1 MDTFRFRIAAWV
13 VGHRRS
19 VGIFFI
25 LLTMFFAAGLPRLD
39 IRTIFQDL
47 LPTDDPFVQAYH
59 DHPNFGDPLT
69 VTIMLKRTDGQK
81 IYNADTLQ
89 KIWKLTRDVDLIPGI
104 DHDRILSITT
114 EKATYAE
121 ATADGIQ
128 MQPLMGNEVP
138 TDAKDLAELERKV
151 ERSPTAR
158 TYLVSADQTAT
169 LLRLSFREDLLDYGK
184 VFAALGDLTRA
195 ASDDKHMFR
204 LVGQPILTGW
214 VYKLQ
219 KQTYMIFGV
228 TLVLLVAALAFYMRN
243 VTGIVVPVVCS
254 AVAAVWGFGMV
265 GWIRSP
271 IEPLLMVVP
280 LLLVARSFSHC
291 IQYTERYYEIYA
303 HVRNRVKASE
313 ITLGVMMAPSIL
325 GIMTDVIAIFV
336 IGVTPIPAMR
346 RFAVFC
352 GMWAVYL
359 IPTGVMLIAILL
371 SYLPAPRNIDAI
383 VGGERER
390 GIHKLQKNALRGMAA
405 ITYGKRARVTT
416 LVMGIVTALAIAFGM
431 RIEIGNPV
439 EGSNLLW
446 QKSEFNTAVRD
457 INDHFPGVNSLEI
470 ILESKDPGSMQVR
483 AARSLEAYQLSK
495 SIQKEAERGPLP
507 ARVTRSFAD
516 VVDEGNRLYSGGH
529 PAWLSLDPTDRSINA
544 AATAVAFGQNPLNFA
559 DMTDTHYQHSTVSL
573 FYRDNKQATVDGAL
587 ETARKAVA
595 AVGVDHKNIR
605 IRLASGTI
613 ALQQAMNSVV
623 ERYHWILVG
632 LCCAAIF
639 LIATYAYRSPVAAI
653 ILLIP
658 TLLSNFYLLSTMHM
672 MGIGLDINSVLVT
685 VLGVGVGID
694 YGIYLLSRIC
704 EEYHAQG
711 KDWGAAITMA
721 MTTTGKAIMFTASIM
736 LVGILP
742 WYFLSDLKFMADMGL
757 LLAAIMLINM
767 VLALVVLPLLVW
779 LVKPKF
785 ATRTDLIV
793 GEGVDLSQFTAHDNE
808 SPQQAQAGGS
818 VADSAM
824 LPSK

>member
-1 MDTFRFRIAAWV
+1 MDNFRFRLAAWIV
-13 VGHRRS
+13 NRRKS

-25 LLTMFFAAGLPRLD
+25 LVTLAFAAGLPRLD
-39 IRTIFQDL
+39 IRTIFADL
-47 LPTDDPFVQAYH
+47 LPADDPFVQTYR

-89 KIWKLTRDVDLIPGI
+89 KVWTLTRDVDLIPGI

-138 TDAKDLAELERKV
+138 TNPKDLADLERKV
-151 ERSPTAR
+151 ERSPVAR
-158 TYLVSADQTAT
+158 AFLVSADQTAT
-169 LLRLSFREDLLDYGK
+169 LLRLSFREDDQLDYAK
-184 VFAALGDLTRA
+184 VFASIGDLTRA
-195 ASDDKHMFR
+195 ATDDKHAFSI
-204 LVGQPILTGW
+204 VGQPILTGW

-228 TLVLLVAALAFYMRN
+228 TLTLLVLALAFYMRN
-243 VTGIVVPVVCS
+243 VTGIVVPIVCS
-254 AVAAVWGFGMV
+254 FVAAIWGFGMV
-265 GWIRSP
+265 GWLRSP

-313 ITLGVMMAPSIL
+313 MTLAVMMAPSVL

-336 IGVTPIPAMR
+336 IGVAPIPAMR
-346 RFAVFC
+346 RFALFC

-371 SYLPAPRNIDAI
+371 SYLPPPKNIDAI
-383 VGGERER
+383 VGGAPKK
-390 GIHKLQKNALRGMAA
+390 GIHRLQEILLLGMAKL
-405 ITYGKRARVTT
+405 TYGTRAQMTLIVLTAVTT
-416 LVMGIVTALAIAFGM
+416 AAIVLAGRIA
-431 RIEIGNPV
+431 IGNPV

-446 QKSEFNTAVRD
+446 AKSDFNTAVRE

-470 ILESKDPGSMQVR
+470 ILESKDPENAQVR
-483 AARSLEAYQLSK
+483 AARTLEAYQLSK
-495 SIQKEAERGPLP
+495 QIQRAAESGPFP
-507 ARVTRSFAD
+507 ARVTRSFSD
-516 VVDEGNRLYSGGH
+516 VIDEGNRLYSGGY
-529 PAWLSLDPTDRSINA
+529 PGWLPVDPSDKSVGA

-559 DMTDTHYQHSTVSL
+559 DMTDFHYQHSTVSL

-587 ETARKAVA
+587 ETARNAVA
-595 AVGVDHKNIR
+595 AVGVEHEHIR
-605 IRLASGTI
+605 VRLASGTI

-639 LIATYAYRSPVAAI
+639 LIATYAYRSAVAAI
-653 ILLIP
+653 ILLVP
-658 TLLSNFYLLSTMHM
+658 TLLANFYLLATMHL

-711 KDWGAAITMA
+711 QDWDKAITVS

-767 VLALVVLPLLVW
+767 VLALIMLPLLVW
-779 LVKPKF
+779 LIKPKF
-785 ATRTDLIV
+785 ATRTDLMI
-793 GEGVDLSQFTAHDNE
+793 GEGIDLSQYVAE
-808 SPQQAQAGGS
+808 SSGDASHPMDAGKDGS
-818 VADSAM
+818 ALLA
-824 LPSK
+824 SK

>member
-1 MDTFRFRIAAWV
+1 MDTFRFRVAAWV
-13 VGHRRS
+13 VAHRRS

-25 LLTMFFAAGLPRLD
+25 FVTLFFAAGVPRLD
-39 IRTIFQDL
+39 IRTIFADL

-81 IYNADTLQ
+81 IYNADTMQ
-89 KIWKLTRDVDLIPGI
+89 KIWKLTRDVDLIPGV

-128 MQPLMGNEVP
+128 MNPLMGNQVP
-138 TDAKDLAELERKV
+138 TDPKDLADLERKV
-151 ERSPTAR
+151 ERSPIAR

-169 LLRLSFREDLLDYGK
+169 LLRLSFREDQLDYGK
-184 VFAALGDLTRA
+184 VFAAINDLTRA
-195 ASDDKHMFR
+195 ATDSKHSFSV
-204 LVGQPILTGW
+204 VGQPVLTGW

-219 KQTYMIFGV
+219 KQTYLIFGV

-254 AVAAVWGFGMV
+254 LVAAIWGFGMV
-265 GWIRSP
+265 GWLHSP

-291 IQYTERYYEIYA
+291 IQYTERYYEVYA
-303 HVRNRVKASE
+303 HLRDRLKACE
-313 ITLGVMMAPSIL
+313 ATLGVMMAPSIL

-346 RFAVFC
+346 RFALFC

-371 SYLPAPRNIDAI
+371 SYLPAPSNIDAI
-383 VGGERER
+383 VGGEQEK
-390 GIHKLQKNALRGMAA
+390 GIHKLQKNALRGIALV
-405 ITYGKRARVTT
+405 TFGSRAQVT
-416 LVMGIVTALAIAFGM
+416 LVVMSALTIAAVVFGSH
-431 RIEIGNPV
+431 IAIGNPV

-457 INDHFPGVNSLEI
+457 INNHFPGVNSLEI
-470 ILESKDPGSMQVR
+470 ILESKDPNDNKLR
-483 AARSLEAYQLSK
+483 AARTLEAYQLSK
-495 SIQKEAERGPLP
+495 AIQKAAELGPMP
-507 ARVTRSFAD
+507 ARVTRSFSD
-516 VVDEGNRLYSGGH
+516 VIDEGNRLYSGGH
-529 PAWLSLDPTDRSINA
+529 PDWLSIDPTDRAVGA

-559 DMTDTHYQHSTVSL
+559 DMVDFHYQNSTVSL

-587 ETARKAVA
+587 ATARKAVA
-595 AVGVDHKNIR
+595 AVGVDHQHVR

-639 LIATYAYRSPVAAI
+639 IIATYAYRSPVAAV

-658 TLLSNFYLLSTMHM
+658 TLLSNYYLLATMHL

-711 KDWGAAITMA
+711 EDWGRAITMS

-736 LVGILP
+736 LIGILP

-767 VLALVVLPLLVW
+767 VLSLVVLPLLVW
-779 LVKPKF
+779 LIKPKF
-785 ATRTDLIV
+785 ATRTDLMV
-793 GEGVDLSQFTAHDNE
+793 GEGIDFEKFASRESNSSMRSQH
-808 SPQQAQAGGS
+808 
-818 VADSAM
+818 VAEADDSAV
-824 LPSK
+824 LTSK

>member
-1 MDTFRFRIAAWV
+1 MDNLRTRLAKWTIAHRLGVGLTFIAITA
-13 VGHRRS
+13 
-19 VGIFFI
+19 
-25 LLTMFFAAGLPRLD
+25 FFAVGMAKLD
-39 IRTIFQDL
+39 IRTIFADL
-47 LPTDDPFVQAYH
+47 LPTDDPFVQVYR

-69 VTIMLKRTDGQK
+69 VTIMLKRNDGQK

-89 KIWKLTRDVDLIPGI
+89 KIWKLTRDVDLIPGV

-138 TDAKDLAELERKV
+138 TDPKALAELEGKV

-169 LLRLSFREDLLDYGK
+169 LLRVSFREDQLDYGK
-184 VFAALGDLTRA
+184 MFAAINKLTDEA
-195 ASDDKHMFR
+195 ADAHHIVR
-204 LVGQPILTGW
+204 VVGQPILTGW

-219 KQTYMIFGV
+219 DQTYAIFAL
-228 TLVLLVAALAFYMRN
+228 TLLLLVGALVFYMRN
-243 VTGIVVPVVCS
+243 VTGIVVPIVCS
-254 AVAAVWGFGMV
+254 FVAAVWGFGTV
-265 GWIRSP
+265 GWLKLP
-271 IEPLLMVVP
+271 VEPLLMVVP

-291 IQYTERYYEIYA
+291 IQYTERYYEVYA
-303 HVRNRVKASE
+303 HIRDPLKACE
-313 ITLGVMMAPSIL
+313 ATLTVMMAPSIL

-336 IGVTPIPAMR
+336 IGVTPIPAMK
-346 RFAVFC
+346 RFALFC
-352 GMWAVYL
+352 GMWAIYL

-371 SYLPAPRNIDAI
+371 SYLPAPRNIDTI
-383 VGGERER
+383 VGGEREK
-390 GIHKLQKNALRGMAA
+390 GIHKLQKNLLRGIAS
-405 ITYGKRARVTT
+405 ITYGGKAKVT
-416 LVMGIVTALAIAFGM
+416 LVVMSALTAFAIVFGLHVD
-431 RIEIGNPV
+431 IGNPV

-446 QKSEFNTAVRD
+446 SKSEYNTAVRD
-457 INDHFPGVNSLEI
+457 INNHFPGVNSLEI
-470 ILESKDPGSMQVR
+470 ILESKDPASMKVR
-483 AARSLEAYQLSK
+483 AARTLEAYQISK
-495 SIQKEAERGPLP
+495 AIQKGVENGPMP
-507 ARVTRSFAD
+507 PRVTRSFSD
-516 VVDEGNRLYSGGH
+516 VIDEGNRLYSGGH
-529 PAWLSLDPTDRSINA
+529 PDWLAVDQTDRAVGA

-587 ETARKAVA
+587 AAARKAVD
-595 AVGVDHKNIR
+595 AVGLDHKFIR

-639 LIATYAYRSPVAAI
+639 VIATYAYRSPVAAV

-672 MGIGLDINSVLVT
+672 LGIGLDINSVLVT

-704 EEYHAQG
+704 EEYHTQDG
-711 KDWGAAITMA
+711 DWGRAITMA

-793 GEGVDLSQFTAHDNE
+793 GEGIDFSKLGGGEGSGSSPTYVASRIEE
-808 SPQQAQAGGS
+808 STL
-818 VADSAM
+818 